1 MNRSSVWS
9 FRTQT
14 GVARVVNGRLRV
26 RHTPRG
32 LIRGAR
38 SAGWE
43 SWLQPLALGGG
54 FIGMIGPLR
63 RVGRAVI
70 AEQSLAAVLS
80 AAGVGALLLAVS
92 MVAVVGSGLW
102 STLSRSSTVPIYDI
116 TAVSV
121 DDTELTVSYEA
132 DDGEHETTVAAR
144 DDEALDEAVE
154 ILHLK
159 GAPVERN

>member
-1 MNRSSVWS
+1 MNQAGVWS

-14 GVARVVNGRLRV
+14 GVARVVGGRLRV

-32 LIRGAR
+32 LVR
-38 SAGWE
+38 SVRHAGWE

-54 FIGMIGPLR
+54 LVGVIGPLR
-63 RVGRAVI
+63 QGVQVVLAD
-70 AEQSLAAVLS
+70 QSLAAAAS
-80 AAGVGALLLAVS
+80 AAGVGSLLIAFGVFI
-92 MVAVVGSGLW
+92 VVGTSLW

-154 ILHLK
+154 ILQLK